1 VIVEGNSFLEYVTT
15 DLAIMCARSEGRT
28 TKGSARKALARSD
41 LIYLS
46 SLDATAAYA
55 KEQFEEFCTGL
66 SLSLDLRSLPII
78 TDEDLPSLL
87 LRIYRRD
94 QARTIGA
101 CNSKVKPSQLTRAL
115 DEYLISKK
123 VGKKG
128 RRMPEKEL

>member
-1 VIVEGNSFLEYVTT
+1 MGRLLEANEALSRVEADGVIVEGNSFLEYVTT

-28 TKGSARKALARSD
+28 TKASARKALARSD

-94 QARTIGA
+94 QARTIGSLQFQKSSHH
-101 CNSKVKPSQLTRAL
+101 N
-115 DEYLISKK
+115 
-123 VGKKG
+123 
-128 RRMPEKEL
+128 